1 MEKEEIETW
10 IKNVKA
16 ALPFLEE
23 KFALLSLTL
32 PSDEQIEK
40 IYEQRNMLSNMV
52 KTLKEVEEKLN

>member
-32 PSDEQIEK
+32 NLNFFPK
-40 IYEQRNMLSNMV
+40 K
-52 KTLKEVEEKLN
+52 KTLGIFFP